1 MSEHLELTEQD
12 LQDIDQMV
20 VFFGITPAQAEQRM
34 VTGNVNGIFVED
46 AD

>member
-1 MSEHLELTEQD
+1 MSEYLELTEQD

-20 VFFGITPAQAEQRM
+20 VFFGIPPAQAERG
-34 VTGNVNGIFVED
+34 VDTGNVKGIFVED

>member
-1 MSEHLELTEQD
+1 MSEYLELTRQD

-34 VTGNVNGIFVED
+34 VTGNIHGIFVED